1 MVKCHIERG
10 AVGGEGANDALLVAS
25 GSDISLNL
33 DRSQIAAFARD
44 GQALLITLT
53 DGQVIVVQGYFAA
66 DGTEQNDLFIS
77 ADGLLTEVSLPPGT
91 SGTYFANYVEQD
103 ADGKWSPDDDLYFS
117 GERIEAAV
125 IAPADDQVGMLAAP
139 FLMGLGP

>member
-91 SGTYFANYVEQD
+91 TRLGRA
-103 ADGKWSPDDDLYFS
+103 
-117 GERIEAAV
+117 
-125 IAPADDQVGMLAAP
+125 LAAP
-139 FLMGLGP
+139 AWPQP